1 MKKEAFNPF
10 SLTNYFGTEFFCDRE
25 KETEVLIRSL
35 ENQVN
40 TTLFAYRRLGKT
52 ALVKHVFNKLKSRK
66 NTVCIYLDI
75 FGTSSLE
82 EFGNALA
89 TSIYNAFPPKQSI
102 GKKII
107 TSIQSMR
114 PIISFD
120 ELTGIPA
127 LSFNHQL
134 EAQKK
139 STIQQLF
146 QFIDEQGVIVF
157 IAIDEFQQILE
168 YPEKNTD
175 AIIRTQIQQLKN
187 TNFIFCGS
195 HQKMM
200 HELFDNAK
208 RPFFASC
215 SNLHLESIPRDK
227 YQVFIRKMFKKYQR
241 TISQDSLDFICDW
254 TLCHT
259 FYVQYICNQLFATGL
274 VNIELNQVKKT
285 SAEVLKLMENGFYQ
299 YRNLLSEFQ
308 WKLLKA
314 VSKAGRLF
322 HPNSNDF
329 IKGNN
334 FGTPSSVNRALAA
347 LVEKEMVFYNLAV
360 EKPYYETYNKFLMRW
375 MQGK

>member
-1 MKKEAFNPF
+1 MKTNTFNPF
-10 SLTNYFGTEFFCDRE
+10 NLTNYFGAEYFCDRE
-25 KETEVLIRSL
+25 KETDVLIQNL

-75 FGTSSLE
+75 FGTTNLE

-107 TSIQSMR
+107 ASIQSMR

-120 ELTGIPA
+120 ELTGTPS

-134 EAQKK
+134 DAQKK

-146 QFIDEQGVIVF
+146 QFIDEQGVSVF

-187 TNFIFCGS
+187 THFIFCGS
-195 HQKMM
+195 HQKMI
-200 HELFDNAK
+200 HELFNNAK

-215 SNLHLESIPRDK
+215 SNLHLESIPRKK
-227 YQVFIRKMFKKYQR
+227 YQVFIRKIFTKHKR
-241 TISQDSLDFICDW
+241 TIAQDSLDFICDW

-259 FYVQYICNQLFATGL
+259 FYVQYLCNQLFAKGKTE
-274 VNIELNQVKKT
+274 IDLNHVKET
-285 SAEVLKLMENGFYQ
+285 SAEVLQLLENGFYQ

-308 WKLLKA
+308 WKVLRA
-314 VSKAGRLF
+314 VSKSGQLY

-334 FGTPSSVNRALAA
+334 FGTPSSVNRALEA
-347 LVEKEMVFYNLAV
+347 LVEKEMIFYNAAV
-360 EKPYYETYNKFLMRW
+360 DKPYYETYNKFLMRW
-375 MQGK
+375 MQGN